1 MVKNSL
7 ISISE
12 IAKKLDLINKKT
24 GKPST
29 HTIRFWEKQ
38 FSLIKPT
45 VLSGNR
51 RYYSKKN
58 EQRIALIKFLL
69 KDQGLTIK
77 GAKKILNNKI
87 NNLDDFKAS
96 SIKAE
101 YFKKEIKKRSQ
112 ILLDKIRKLKNNG

>member
-1 MVKNSL
+1 MAKNSL

-12 IAKKLDLINKKT
+12 LAKKLGLINKKD
-24 GKPST
+24 GKPSI

-38 FSLIKPT
+38 FSLVRPT
-45 VLSGNR
+45 ILSGKR

-58 EQRIALIKFLL
+58 VQRIELIKFLL

-87 NNLDDFKAS
+87 NNLDDYKTS

-101 YFKKEIKKRSQ
+101 YFKKEIKKRSRV
-112 ILLDKIRKLKNNG
+112 LLEKIRKLKN